1 MTLVLIG
8 AGGFLGSHLAAHLAG
23 RGEAVLPLSYRPE
36 RHRAFLD
43 AFLDMIRAGPPSA
56 VLYAGGSQNGRDDAV
71 ALEELSLSNV
81 VLPAA
86 IAALLRDHAPECCL
100 VTYGTSWQT
109 GEQGVEEP
117 FNAYAASK
125 TAAEAFLRHFALDG
139 VRSATLRLYDTYG
152 PGDRRNKVVNLIA
165 DAIARRSDLA
175 MSSGGQVI
183 ELVHVRDVLA
193 ATDAT
198 LAELRQGPPGR
209 HLVYAVRSGQ
219 PLRILDVLATMLRVA
234 GLEKAEFI
242 RPGVYPYRRRERFA
256 LFPDTPTPPGWRPVV
271 PLEAGLRELIEERRR
286 IAGAAGAPR
295 ASDPAAMG

>member
-1 MTLVLIG
+1 MSVVLIG
-8 AGGFLGSHLAAHLAG
+8 AGGFLGSHLAAHFAAG
-23 RGEAVLPLSYRPE
+23 GEVVHPLSYRPE
-36 RHRAFLD
+36 RHQAFL
-43 AFLDMIRAGPPSA
+43 AEIAALIRAGRPSA
-56 VLYAGGSQNGRDDAV
+56 VVYAGGSQNGRDDAA

-86 IAALLRDHAPECCL
+86 IAALLRDLAPECRF

-109 GEQGVEEP
+109 GEQGEEEP

-125 TAAEAFLRHFALDG
+125 TAAEAFLRHYAMDG

-165 DAIARRSDLA
+165 DAIARRSDLP

-198 LAELRQGPPGR
+198 LARLREPPAGR
-209 HLVYAVRSGQ
+209 HLVYSVRSGR

-234 GLEKAEFI
+234 GLETAPFI
-242 RPGVYPYRRRERFA
+242 RPGVYPYRRRERFS
-256 LFPDTPTPPGWRPVV
+256 LFPATPAPPGWRPVV
-271 PLEAGLRELIEERRR
+271 PLEEGLRELLAERRKL
-286 IAGAAGAPR
+286 ADAAADGGISR
-295 ASDPAAMG
+295 GG

>member
-1 MTLVLIG
+1 MTVVIIG
-8 AGGFLGSHLAAHLAG
+8 AGGFLGAHLAAHVAG

-36 RHRAFLD
+36 RHQGFLD
-43 AFLDMIRAGPPSA
+43 DFRAMLRAEPPSS
-56 VLYAGGSQNGRDDAV
+56 VIYAGGSQNGRDDAA

-86 IAALLRDHAPECCL
+86 IAGALREYAPQCCF

-109 GEQGVEEP
+109 GEQGDEEP

-125 TAAEAFLRHFALDG
+125 TASEAFLRHFAMDG
-139 VRSATLRLYDTYG
+139 LRTATLRLYDTYG
-152 PGDRRNKVVNLIA
+152 PRDRRNKVVNLIA

-175 MSSGGQVI
+175 MSSGEQVI

-198 LAELRQGPPGR
+198 LALLRAEAPGR
-209 HLVYAVRSGQ
+209 HRIYSVRSGQ
-219 PLRILDVLATMLRVA
+219 PVTVLQVLAIMLRVA
-234 GLEKAEFI
+234 GIGRADFI

-256 LFPDTPTPPGWRPVV
+256 LFPDTPAPPGWTPAIA
-271 PLEAGLRELIEERRR
+271 LADGLRELIEERRR
-286 IAGAAGAPR
+286 VAAADQDAGGR
-295 ASDPAAMG
+295 D